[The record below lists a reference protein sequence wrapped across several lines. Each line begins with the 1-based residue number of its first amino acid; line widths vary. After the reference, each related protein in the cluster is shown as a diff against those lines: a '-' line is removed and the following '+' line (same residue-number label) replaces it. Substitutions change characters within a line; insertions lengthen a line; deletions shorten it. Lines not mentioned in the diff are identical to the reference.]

1 MKNSNKWENEIRDKM
16 SEFEMKEPEGLW
28 REIESRM
35 PTGRNTPRVSI
46 KTWLIAASVA
56 AVVSAI
62 TILSLQNHETIRLQ
76 EQLSLSESASKN
88 DSPAIASIAEKTMPR
103 EKAFSRNYKTNP
115 IDSPQIPNTVTEPAE
130 PIDSAYHDKAETQE
144 QKNTTYPKKEASLQ
158 TKKTHATSTVIPK
171 FRKNIRKKSVGIG
184 LFASGIIDSQSSGVH
199 KINRYTPLKSLL
211 FNDEYLE
218 SAISPQALPTNS
230 FNISDVNMRH
240 DQPLRFGISVCYNIT
255 PRIGIESGITYSL
268 LNSDFKDNGNDAYIT
283 GKQKLHYI
291 GIPLNMRFRLAKWK
305 SFSVYAS
312 AGILGE
318 KLIAGKLWGDIRGH
332 NGNDTRKNITLH
344 EGQLQWSANASTG
357 LQFDMTD
364 NVGLY
369 VEPGISYFF
378 NNGSNIRNIYKDRQL
393 NLNINMGLRISLG
406 N

>member
-255 PRIGIESGITYSL
+255 PQNR
-268 LNSDFKDNGNDAYIT
+268 
-283 GKQKLHYI
+283 H
-291 GIPLNMRFRLAKWK
+291 
-305 SFSVYAS
+305 
-312 AGILGE
+312 
-318 KLIAGKLWGDIRGH
+318 
-332 NGNDTRKNITLH
+332 
-344 EGQLQWSANASTG
+344 
-357 LQFDMTD
+357 
-364 NVGLY
+364 
-369 VEPGISYFF
+369 
-378 NNGSNIRNIYKDRQL
+378 
-393 NLNINMGLRISLG
+393 
-406 N
+406 

>member
-1 MKNSNKWENEIRDKM
+1 
-16 SEFEMKEPEGLW
+16 
-28 REIESRM
+28 
-35 PTGRNTPRVSI
+35 
-46 KTWLIAASVA
+46 
-56 AVVSAI
+56 
-62 TILSLQNHETIRLQ
+62 
-76 EQLSLSESASKN
+76 
-88 DSPAIASIAEKTMPR
+88 
-103 EKAFSRNYKTNP
+103 
-115 IDSPQIPNTVTEPAE
+115 
-130 PIDSAYHDKAETQE
+130 
-144 QKNTTYPKKEASLQ
+144 
-158 TKKTHATSTVIPK
+158 
-171 FRKNIRKKSVGIG
+171 
-184 LFASGIIDSQSSGVH
+184 
-199 KINRYTPLKSLL
+199 
-211 FNDEYLE
+211 
-218 SAISPQALPTNS
+218 
-230 FNISDVNMRH
+230 MRH

-378 NNGSNIRNIYKDRQL
+378 NNGSNIRNIYKTV
-393 NLNINMGLRISLG
+393 S
-406 N
+406 